1 MSTWLLAITEP
12 NKLCKEKRS
21 VGVFPISEGLWI
33 DIGNWDEYLKNNQE
47 KRGIGV
53 NAIHRFNSGLQ
64 RGLQRTPLDG
74 SLDLPIWLTDS

>member
-47 KRGIGV
+47 K
-53 NAIHRFNSGLQ
+53 
-64 RGLQRTPLDG
+64 
-74 SLDLPIWLTDS
+74 